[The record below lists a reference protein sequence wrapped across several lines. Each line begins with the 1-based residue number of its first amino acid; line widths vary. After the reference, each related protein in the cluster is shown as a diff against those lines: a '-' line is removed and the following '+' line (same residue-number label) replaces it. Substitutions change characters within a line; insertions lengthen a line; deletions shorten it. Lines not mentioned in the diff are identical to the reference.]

1 MVYDFI
7 PLGLLILF
15 AEVNSDILFES
26 RLTSNKHL
34 TSTWKSW
41 SGKYHQNSVKN
52 LNHPSLKDMILAQV
66 ADPSYRFL
74 LDTSN

>member
-34 TSTWKSW
+34 
-41 SGKYHQNSVKN
+41 KYIEDAGRIVFNCYTMRYLQ
-52 LNHPSLKDMILAQV
+52 AQ
-66 ADPSYRFL
+66 R
-74 LDTSN
+74 